1 MMNDTQTSTN
11 PTIMYGWVCPKCGN
25 VWSPTTAQC
34 NTCAIL
40 TSTSNWTINCEENQ
54 NLKWENVLEK
64 AIKTENYTS
73 LGCLPSSCV
82 PSNID
87 VAKVR

>member
-11 PTIMYGWVCPKCGN
+11 PIIMYGWVCPKCGN

-34 NTCAIL
+34 NTCAIR
-40 TSTSNWTINCEENQ
+40 TSNWTINCEENS

-64 AIKTENYTS
+64 AIKTESHTS
-73 LGCLPSSCV
+73 LGCRPSSCV

>member
-1 MMNDTQTSTN
+1 MNDTQTSTN

-25 VWSPTTAQC
+25 VWSPTTVQC
-34 NTCAIL
+34 HTCAVL
-40 TSTSNWTINCEENQ
+40 TSNLTINCGENS

-73 LGCLPSSCV
+73 LGCLPSS
-82 PSNID
+82 
-87 VAKVR
+87 

>member
-11 PTIMYGWVCPKCGN
+11 PAIMYGWVCPKCGN

-40 TSTSNWTINCEENQ
+40 TRTSNWEIKCDENA
-54 NLKWENVLEK
+54 KWKDTLEK

>member
-1 MMNDTQTSTN
+1 MMNDTQTFTN

-40 TSTSNWTINCEENQ
+40 TSNWTIKYEENP
-54 NLKWENVLEK
+54 NPKWENVLEK

>member
-11 PTIMYGWVCPKCGN
+11 PPIIYGWVCPKCGN

-34 NTCAIL
+34 ITCAIL
-40 TSTSNWTINCEENQ
+40 TSNWTINCKENS

-73 LGCLPSSCV
+73 LGCPPSSCV